1 MFNVTVYYD
10 ENYRNNHNQQYSVNE
25 SDIVLQTTMT
35 KEEFE
40 NLFFNMFS
48 QDVDYGAFFYT
59 DNDEYSLTLENQYGK
74 TLMATY
80 KEEW

>member
-1 MFNVTVYYD
+1 MFNVTVYHD
-10 ENYRNNHNQQYSVNE
+10 VNYKNNPNQQYSTDE

-40 NLFFNMFS
+40 NLFFNMFLK
-48 QDVDYGAFFYT
+48 DVDHEAFIYT
-59 DNDEYSLTLENQYGK
+59 DNDEYSLVLENQYGK